1 MPEHTA
7 SIQPATR
14 NYRVYFRDTLVLETD
29 AVLELQ
35 ERFGDRTMP
44 VVPYFAP
51 SAAESLALRA
61 TETSSQCP
69 LKGEARY
76 FAYDGVADA
85 VWSYPNPKPAVS
97 AIAGHLGFD
106 TAKGFRV
113 EAG

>member
-14 NYRVYFRDTLVLETD
+14 TYRVYFHDALVLETD

-35 ERFGDRTMP
+35 EHFGDTTMP
-44 VVPYFAP
+44 VVPYFDP
-51 SAAESLALRA
+51 SVAESLALRP

-69 LKGEARY
+69 LKGDARY
-76 FAYDGVADA
+76 FAFDGVADA
-85 VWSYPNPKPAVS
+85 IWSYPNPKPAVS

-106 TAKGFRV
+106 TTKGFRV